1 MLDFTEII
9 LLLNKKLKN
18 TFFLAFLG
26 DVLQILEIPKYL
38 TAP

>member
-26 DVLQILEIPKYL
+26 GCASNTRDP
-38 TAP
+38 